1 MEHQTADQLPRF
13 SSRRGREGLRLRQL
27 GQPDDC
33 ARLEHIDTSTK
44 RSTKKNISSAKI
56 QRYSHCKE
64 KAWGRRAL
72 VHKEI
77 SFEDLPE
84 EMLIEIF
91 SHLDTW
97 TKGSVSQVCRKFYD
111 AAACPRVWQNA
122 IVPVRNP
129 AFVYSYGGYVH
140 APIRKLYGAQY
151 LDTAIRDFID
161 VCSIRRI
168 KLIGPN
174 LLRDPEHFL
183 QLAAEVPQLSYLHVY
198 NGVIGAAALH
208 TIASNFPFLDHLVL
222 DGGEWKASDFT
233 NVAACLRMSSVRQL
247 TLINQTLLVDR
258 TVNGML
264 RAYFA
269 DAIDGENH
277 QGDVSGRLTV
287 VRLQQ
292 CPRLTR
298 TGVQSRPCVAVIH
311 VRRHGGGDGVT
322 PHSARRPFRPVGVG
336 CVSPDNTTD
345 WPTLTALAA
354 RTTAL
359 PSPVGSDTRDKT
371 GCPATPAAAA
381 NTDWSL
387 IS

>member
-1 MEHQTADQLPRF
+1 MCMHRSENYMELNIWILRSAILLAQ
-13 SSRRGREGLRLRQL
+13 SSGLLRLSL
-27 GQPDDC
+27 AWPG
-33 ARLEHIDTSTK
+33 
-44 RSTKKNISSAKI
+44 KI
-56 QRYSHCKE
+56 QPFVVPLTDQIIVSRVVDSH
-64 KAWGRRAL
+64 
-72 VHKEI
+72 I
-77 SFEDLPE
+77 SF
-84 EMLIEIF
+84 
-91 SHLDTW
+91 
-97 TKGSVSQVCRKFYD
+97 
-111 AAACPRVWQNA
+111 A
-122 IVPVRNP
+122 
-129 AFVYSYGGYVH
+129 
-140 APIRKLYGAQY
+140 
-151 LDTAIRDFID
+151 D